1 MMLYL
6 TLPDMDLLSEQPKN
20 YHFESFTPTDDSVTQ
35 GWVVVAVYTQ
45 YDSFEHSPEKYY
57 QVIDFY
63 GVRDAAMSAANTL
76 YDNER
81 NYDISKRDVSD
92 RPQAYFADGS
102 VVKNL
107 AFAGW
112 GSSLEEIII
121 KRCKLQEHQD
131 IVRLN

>member
-1 MMLYL
+1 MLYL

-20 YHFESFTPTDDSVTQ
+20 YNFESFTPTDDTVKE
-35 GWVVVAVYTQ
+35 GWVVIAVYKQ
-45 YDSFEHSPEKYY
+45 YDSFNEDPDNYY

-63 GVRDAAMSAANTL
+63 GVRDAAMKAANTL

-81 NYDISKRDVSD
+81 NYDLRHTDMRD
-92 RPQAYFADGS
+92 RPQAHFADGS
-102 VVKNL
+102 VIKNL
-107 AFAGW
+107 AFVGW
-112 GSSLEEIII
+112 GSSLKEIII